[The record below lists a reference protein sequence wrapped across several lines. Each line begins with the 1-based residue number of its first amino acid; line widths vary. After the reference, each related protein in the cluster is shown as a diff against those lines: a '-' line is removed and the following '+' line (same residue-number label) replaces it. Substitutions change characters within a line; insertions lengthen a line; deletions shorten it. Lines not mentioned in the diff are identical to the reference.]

1 MAHAIDI
8 PQTTLRAPAEAEDLL
23 EELWFGEEDATI
35 PRIEASKSLAAKL
48 AKAQGLRPFPVVAH
62 KVMQLASDP
71 SVGTDQVSRI
81 IATDPA
87 LASRALKLANSALFR
102 IGRACDT
109 VDQAIVRLGTRA
121 VYEMMAAVAV
131 LAMFDDA
138 RGVGL
143 AIRDHCVGVAGIT
156 RALVRRH
163 GWEGSGQVFL
173 SGLMHDIGKLLC
185 MQSGELP
192 YDALPEEQRQVDR
205 VHLYER
211 RVLGFDH
218 AVLGA
223 HAMRDWNIPEP
234 VSQVVAWHHQPGRAY
249 AAGGD
254 VGIMVAL
261 IRVADHIDS
270 RVSRG
275 LPADEAFLRELD
287 RDAALSYLD
296 IDADTIARAW
306 STLADA
312 RTEVLVAL
320 GR

>member
-1 MAHAIDI
+1 MASRPGLPA
-8 PQTTLRAPAEAEDLL
+8 TTLPAPSASQDTL
-23 EELWFGEEDATI
+23 EELWFGEEDSTM
-35 PRIEASKSLAAKL
+35 PRLEAARSVAAKL

-62 KVMQLASDP
+62 RVMQLASDP
-71 SVGTDQVSRI
+71 AVGADAVSRV

-102 IGRACDT
+102 IGKPCDT
-109 VDQAIVRLGTRA
+109 VDQAIVRLGTRT

-143 AIRDHCVGVAGIT
+143 AIRDHCVAVAGLT
-156 RALVRRH
+156 RALVKRH

-173 SGLMHDIGKLLC
+173 CGLMHDIGKLLC

-192 YDALPEEQRQVDR
+192 YDALPEEQREVDR

-211 RVLGFDH
+211 RILGFDH

-223 HAMRDWNIPEP
+223 HAMLQWKIPDP
-234 VSQVVAWHHQPGRAY
+234 VAQVVAWHHQPGRAY
-249 AAGGD
+249 QAGGD
-254 VGIMVAL
+254 VGLMVAL
-261 IRVADHIDS
+261 VRLADQIDF
-270 RVSRG
+270 RIANG
-275 LPADEAFLRELD
+275 LPPDGEFIARLAT
-287 RDAALSYLD
+287 DAALDYLD
-296 IDADTIARAW
+296 IDADSIARAW
-306 STLADA
+306 PTLSDA
-312 RTEVLVAL
+312 RTDVLMAL